1 MRVAVLACLLSAMVA
16 MQPPKRSSAELDP
29 ECFRPL
35 EEFCL
40 TDKCHAYKA
49 ELSALRGDGDCYGR
63 ATMGR
68 CGPHRITHRSDGF
81 ASTQTRYFDKA
92 GQLVAVRTE
101 HDVMT
106 GNPACP
112 NWSDQVQSDQHHT
125 IVQTLTAHVERIS
138 VSKLL
143 NGRQAMSVAQR
154 LRPCNQFLCCNSSTL
169 TVTSSLG
176 GLTRSRI
183 AMRTEV
189 KKTL

>member
-16 MQPPKRSSAELDP
+16 LQPPKRSSAELDP

-81 ASTQTRYFDKA
+81 ASTQTRVLRQSRSVGRRANRARCDDREPS
-92 GQLVAVRTE
+92 LPELETLR
-101 HDVMT
+101 HR
-106 GNPACP
+106 
-112 NWSDQVQSDQHHT
+112 DQVQSDQHHA

-169 TVTSSLG
+169 TLRVPL
-176 GLTRSRI
+176 
-183 AMRTEV
+183 ED
-189 KKTL
+189 